1 MIGRLFNHVK
11 CCMLEFP
18 VSQRTSLLKQ
28 LERVTLVILFAQ
40 VPEEVKT
47 VVRSM
52 LRGDAAG
59 RFAQRAGF
67 MKRWLKRSLELKNE
81 EHELHDRLPP
91 HLKAIL
97 SGKRLLLWREILV
110 DLGYPDVAVIDDII
124 SGFSLTGWA
133 PRTGVFRPDVRR
145 IFQLADNT
153 FSLAC
158 QTVLAIC

>member
-1 MIGRLFNHVK
+1 MRNMNYMTDFL
-11 CCMLEFP
+11 L
-18 VSQRTSLLKQ
+18 TSKPFCLASAC
-28 LERVTLVILFAQ
+28 F
-40 VPEEVKT
+40 
-47 VVRSM
+47 
-52 LRGDAAG
+52 
-59 RFAQRAGF
+59 
-67 MKRWLKRSLELKNE
+67 
-81 EHELHDRLPP
+81 
-91 HLKAIL
+91 
-97 SGKRLLLWREILV
+97 LWREILV